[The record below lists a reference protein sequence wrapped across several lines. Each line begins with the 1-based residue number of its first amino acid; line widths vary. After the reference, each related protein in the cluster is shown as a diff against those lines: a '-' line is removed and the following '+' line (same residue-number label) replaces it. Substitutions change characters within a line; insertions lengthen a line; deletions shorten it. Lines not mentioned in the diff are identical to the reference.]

1 MSLWWWGNDEPA
13 CNLMDGACTIGDIDF
28 ESVGKIYWPDSSYFT
43 IDQFDDESFM
53 LVSEREYLW
62 GQSGT
67 LGIVTSLKEGVAN
80 DDVSNL
86 VTIPLDPSP
95 YEW

>member
-1 MSLWWWGNDEPA
+1 
-13 CNLMDGACTIGDIDF
+13 
-28 ESVGKIYWPDSSYFT
+28 
-43 IDQFDDESFM
+43 M

-62 GQSGT
+62 GQTGS
-67 LGIVTSLKEGVAN
+67 LGIISSLKDGVAN